1 MNHLHSI
8 RNSKHM
14 MNQDKEEQLFR
25 RRLQDLANTANNRG
39 ICIFSDFLNLNEQN
53 IFYGLK
59 NELPMIKYFTY
70 GGFNDA
76 ERKILCF
83 CGKNDMD
90 ENMIPYP
97 IVCIKVVP
105 LNQKFSDSLNH
116 RDFLGSVLNLGLD
129 RCKIGDILINENEGY
144 LFAHSTISEF
154 ILDQL
159 VKVKHT
165 MVKCSLIDQRDFD
178 YKPKLQEIT
187 GTVSSA
193 RLDSILAVAFHSSR
207 SSLSGLIE
215 GGKVSVG
222 GRIVLSNSY
231 TLKEND
237 VVSVRGF
244 GKFIYVGT
252 SYQTKKG
259 RYSVKVLLYT

>member
-1 MNHLHSI
+1 
-8 RNSKHM
+8 M
-14 MNQDKEEQLFR
+14 MNLDKDEQIFR
-25 RRLQDLANTANNRG
+25 KRLLDQANTAYNRG

-53 IFYGLK
+53 IYLSLK
-59 NELPMIKYFTY
+59 QELPKIKYFTY
-70 GGFNDA
+70 GGFQDA

-83 CGKNDMD
+83 CGNDSID
-90 ENMIPYP
+90 NEQEIDYP
-97 IVCIKVVP
+97 ISCIRVVP

-116 RDFLGSVLNLGLD
+116 RDFLGAVLNLGLD
-129 RCKIGDILINENEGY
+129 RGKIGDILINDNESY
-144 LFAHSTISEF
+144 IFTHTSISVY
-154 ILDQL
+154 IIDQL

-165 MVKCSLIDQRDFD
+165 MIRAAIIDRKDFN
-178 YKPKLQEIT
+178 YKPKFKEIT
-187 GTVSSA
+187 GTVSSV
-193 RLDSILAVAFHSSR
+193 RLDSILAVAFNTSR

-215 GGKVSVG
+215 GGKVYVG
-222 GRIVLSNSY
+222 GKLILSNSY

-237 VVSVRGF
+237 VVSVRGL